1 MTYLLLLHRVHLWSH
16 QTAMSHA
23 KEKKT
28 GMAGYKLT
36 VYHFIIQE
44 NTNQQELEFL
54 KVRSRSKEQTS
65 CENMSNTSKFL
76 LDFFF
81 VLHASK
87 LNAVHLNRHSHN
99 AQITCETE
107 NRSSTSTF
115 DIHYFKLACVKARG
129 KKDHFNEINT
139 YLSHQLPVVVQLQH
153 GGGLAKLL
161 HSCTPYVL
169 CKSQV
174 QVYTLYLKLL
184 ILISLSPLLD
194 CNYFSAVPPTPL

>member
-1 MTYLLLLHRVHLWSH
+1 
-16 QTAMSHA
+16 
-23 KEKKT
+23 
-28 GMAGYKLT
+28 MAEYKLT

-54 KVRSRSKEQTS
+54 KVRSRSKKQSS

-76 LDFFF
+76 LAFFFF

-87 LNAVHLNRHSHN
+87 LNAVHLNRHGHN
-99 AQITCETE
+99 AQITCETK

-115 DIHYFKLACVKARG
+115 NIHYFKLACVKAWG
-129 KKDHFNEINT
+129 KKKNHFNETNT
-139 YLSHQLPVVVQLQH
+139 YLSRQLPVVVQLQH

-169 CKSQV
+169 SKSQV